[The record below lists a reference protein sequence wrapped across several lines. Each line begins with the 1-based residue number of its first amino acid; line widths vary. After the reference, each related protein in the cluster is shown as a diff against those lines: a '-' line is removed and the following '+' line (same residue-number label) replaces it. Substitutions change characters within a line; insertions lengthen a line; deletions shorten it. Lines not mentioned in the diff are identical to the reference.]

1 MFHGKL
7 SQAMHYDNTLSNTQ
21 RRDCRGFKQAVFLS
35 RHPVKQGWEC
45 LLKFP
50 SKQLVIKTPCQTG
63 IGVIV
68 EISKEAVP
76 PAPML
81 SEEDTGHLATSQ
93 ASLSSRECCICVLS
107 QSGHLPHWI
116 GAQLGNGKLS
126 SWNPKSF
133 PGSGSISGCLKKC
146 ELFWERNAKPRNPY
160 SSILLLPVFFVNP
173 SVYWRNISGAR
184 LPRKCLLFQ
193 DILRPLVGLPPLAP
207 VTST

>member
-1 MFHGKL
+1 MGIHCQLVRRWIDNDLWWQHGGGKIYQLVDQTHIKKGVSALDVLWQVQSSNAL
-7 SQAMHYDNTLSNTQ
+7 SQHLVKNSEE
-21 RRDCRGFKQAVFLS
+21 RLS
-35 RHPVKQGWEC
+35 RFQASNLLSIHLVKQGWEC

-133 PGSGSISGCLKKC
+133 PGSGSILGCLKKC
-146 ELFWERNAKPRNPY
+146 EPFWERNVKPRNPC
-160 SSILLLPVFFVNP
+160 SSML
-173 SVYWRNISGAR
+173 
-184 LPRKCLLFQ
+184 
-193 DILRPLVGLPPLAP
+193 
-207 VTST
+207 